1 MIKVKIFGVVS
12 LKTNVS
18 EFETNVKNVGELL
31 GIIPGISCK
40 EAKDLVLFV
49 SGEAVRNSYR
59 FQARDAAVMFSPAGG
74 G

>member
-18 EFETNVKNVGELL
+18 EFETNVKNVDELL
-31 GIIPGISCK
+31 GIIPGISRK
-40 EAKDLVLFV
+40 EAKDLVLLV
-49 SGEAVRNSYR
+49 NGKAVRNSYR
-59 FQARDAAVMFSPAGG
+59 FKDGDEVVMLSPAGG

>member
-18 EFETNVKNVGELL
+18 EFETNVKNVDELL
-31 GIIPGISCK
+31 GIIPGLSRK
-40 EAKDLVLFV
+40 EAKDLVLLV
-49 SGEAVRNSYR
+49 NGKAVRNSYR
-59 FQARDAAVMFSPAGG
+59 FKDGDEVVMLSPAGG

>member
-18 EFETNVKNVGELL
+18 EFETNVKNVDELL
-31 GIIPGISCK
+31 GIIPGISRK
-40 EAKDLVLFV
+40 EAKDLVLLV
-49 SGEAVRNSYR
+49 NGKAVKNSYR
-59 FQARDAAVMFSPAGG
+59 FKDGDEVVMLSPAGG

>member
-18 EFETNVKNVGELL
+18 EFETNVKNVDELL
-31 GIIPGISCK
+31 GIIPGISRK
-40 EAKDLVLFV
+40 EAKDLVLLV
-49 SGEAVRNSYR
+49 NGKAARNSYR
-59 FQARDAAVMFSPAGG
+59 FKDGDEVVMLSPAGG

>member
-18 EFETNVKNVGELL
+18 EFETNVKNVDELL
-31 GIIPGISCK
+31 GIIPGISRK
-40 EAKDLVLFV
+40 EAKDLVLLV
-49 SGEAVRNSYR
+49 NGKAVINSYR
-59 FQARDAAVMFSPAGG
+59 FKDGDEVVMLSPAGG

>member
-18 EFETNVKNVGELL
+18 EFENKIKNVDELL
-31 GIIPGISCK
+31 GIIPGISRK
-40 EAKDLVLFV
+40 EAKDLVLLV
-49 SGEAVRNSYR
+49 NGKAVRNSYR
-59 FQARDAAVMFSPAGG
+59 FKDGDEVVMLSPAGG

>member
-18 EFETNVKNVGELL
+18 EFETNVKNVDELL
-31 GIIPGISCK
+31 GIIPSISRK
-40 EAKDLVLFV
+40 EAKDLVLLV
-49 SGEAVRNSYR
+49 NGKAVRNSYR
-59 FQARDAAVMFSPAGG
+59 FKDGDEVVMLSPAGG